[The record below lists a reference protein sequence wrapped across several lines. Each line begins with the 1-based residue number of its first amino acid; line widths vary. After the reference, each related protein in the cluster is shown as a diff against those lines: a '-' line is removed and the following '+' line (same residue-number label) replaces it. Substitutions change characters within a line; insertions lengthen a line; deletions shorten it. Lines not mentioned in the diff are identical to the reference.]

1 MLEAFAMLIFIS
13 DSKGRRTL
21 PLAIVF
27 ISMEHMNHLES
38 QGPFGH
44 PVCDVQ
50 MLEAVAMLFFIHDC
64 KGRCTLPLAT
74 VLMSTERMKTIE

>member
-1 MLEAFAMLIFIS
+1 MTVAVLDICSAVETTMPSLLSMRPI
-13 DSKGRRTL
+13 
-21 PLAIVF
+21 
-27 ISMEHMNHLES
+27 ISMAHMNHLGS

-74 VLMSTERMKTIE
+74 VLMSTERLETIE